1 MGFWQFC
8 GGPSQGCGG
17 APRPGARGSA
27 AKAAGFK
34 TFSREDGGAGEAR
47 RLCGGPAAGM
57 RPPFVVGSNC
67 AIFGTPCGGGHP
79 SYRSVAPLHTVAAL
93 RFPAPS
99 GPPIAPLPRNRL
111 AFSAAGGASPLSSSP
126 PQPLRWV
133 AAGDPAFLK
142 KRMRRARWKR
152 KSLFAAQPAL
162 RASWRKCGGLP
173 NRCRPDLPAFCR
185 VRSTLAVVETAPP
198 QLAGPRQSS
207 WGGRS
212 QGLSFYSRA
221 FRFAMR
227 CPGSHGRRAPS
238 FRNHQGA
245 AVKREAGCIR
255 KYPQL
260 SQLPYVVEWAK
271 ARKSP
276 PGQAPVTGAASVP
289 DEVRNAA
296 AKPFSLDT
304 IKRRFLFFLGKRE
317 RGF

>member
-1 MGFWQFC
+1 MDIS
-8 GGPSQGCGG
+8 GGSESLFRGYGRSPV
-17 APRPGARGSA
+17 PGR
-27 AKAAGFK
+27 
-34 TFSREDGGAGEAR
+34 
-47 RLCGGPAAGM
+47 M
-57 RPPFVVGSNC
+57 RSPFVVGSNC

-79 SYRSVAPLHTVAAL
+79 SCRFVAPLHTVAAL

-126 PQPLRWV
+126 QNPLRWV

-173 NRCRPDLPAFCR
+173 NQYRLSIEVSYR
-185 VRSTLAVVETAPP
+185 VRSTLAVVGTDPP
-198 QLAGPRQSS
+198 QLAEPRQSS

-227 CPGSHGRRAPS
+227 SPAGYRKQVARPS
-238 FRNHQGA
+238 A
-245 AVKREAGCIR
+245 T
-255 KYPQL
+255 
-260 SQLPYVVEWAK
+260 
-271 ARKSP
+271 AR
-276 PGQAPVTGAASVP
+276 
-289 DEVRNAA
+289 VRQ
-296 AKPFSLDT
+296 
-304 IKRRFLFFLGKRE
+304 
-317 RGF
+317 